1 MIGPVSAFCV
11 GYIRKKYMKINIKKV
26 KRIIALASVAAVIVS
41 SACIRNSRPVR
52 AITYTNALIEE
63 KQREIQAATAEREA
77 LAGRV
82 TDLNASQRRL
92 EELKSD
98 LNSYVTELDAQLET
112 MQNNI
117 AELNGQI
124 LAKEFEI
131 SQTEAELALAEEYE
145 ATQHDAMIVRMRLM
159 YEQGDKSM
167 IDMLLSSRS
176 ISDLLNSANYIER
189 VVQYDRSVWEE
200 YKANVEFITLCK
212 EQLDL
217 QKEILDE
224 AKVAAEEEEANQE
237 ALINEKNNEI
247 SNYQLQI
254 NATAADIAAYQA
266 QIEQR
271 EAEIEA
277 ALKAIEDE
285 RRRLASANN
294 LRYDGGQ
301 FLFPLASYKYVSSDF
316 GYRNAPTAGA
326 STFHRG
332 IDFAANYGTDIYAA
346 YDGEVAAA
354 GYTGAMGNYVMID
367 HGGGLYTIYE
377 HCSSLCVSK
386 GEFVV
391 MGQTIAHVGSTGIS
405 TGNHLHFG
413 VRLNG
418 EYTSPWPYLGK

>member
-1 MIGPVSAFCV
+1 
-11 GYIRKKYMKINIKKV
+11 MKINKKKI
-26 KRIIALASVAAVIVS
+26 KRIIALVSVAAVIVTS
-41 SACIRNSRPVR
+41 GCIRNYRSVR
-52 AITYTNALIEE
+52 AITYTNSLIEE
-63 KQREIQAATAEREA
+63 KQREIEQATAEREA

-82 TDLNASQRRL
+82 TDLNASRGRL
-92 EELKSD
+92 EALKSD
-98 LNSYVTELDAQLET
+98 LNSYVTELDAELVE

-117 AELNGQI
+117 SELNSQI
-124 LAKEFEI
+124 LAKEYEI
-131 SQTEAELALAEEYE
+131 SQTEAELELAEEYE
-145 ATQHDAMIVRMRLM
+145 AMQHEAMIVRMRLM
-159 YEQGDKSM
+159 YEKGDQSM

-176 ISDLLNSANYIER
+176 ISDLLNSASYIER

-200 YKANVEFITLCK
+200 YKTNVEYIALCK

-217 QKEILDE
+217 QKQILDE
-224 AKVAAEEEEANQE
+224 AKEAAEVEEANQQL
-237 ALINEKNNEI
+237 LIEEKNSEI
-247 SNYQLQI
+247 DSYQLQI

-266 QIEQR
+266 QIEAR

-285 RRRLASANN
+285 RRRIASANH
-294 LRYDGGQ
+294 LSYDGGQ

-326 STFHRG
+326 STYHRG

-354 GYTGAMGNYVMID
+354 AYSGAMGNYVMID

-386 GEFVV
+386 GDYVV